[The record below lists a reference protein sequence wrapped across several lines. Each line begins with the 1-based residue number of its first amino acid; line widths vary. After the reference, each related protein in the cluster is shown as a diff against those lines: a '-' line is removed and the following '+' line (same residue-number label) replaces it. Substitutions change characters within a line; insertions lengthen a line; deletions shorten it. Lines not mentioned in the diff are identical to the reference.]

1 MSDSEQK
8 HANDNKE
15 LSVTASDKEFS
26 RREFLTVAAAGVA
39 AVPLLGSSGS
49 AEAATKAT
57 SASKPR
63 QVSGQ
68 PKPGKNILFVF
79 TDQQRY
85 IRQWPRG
92 LKLGAL
98 ERLQRTGTTFHNH
111 YCPAVMCTSS
121 RSVLMTGLQTAD
133 NGMFENVDLPWVK
146 PLAPNIPT
154 VGHMLRKAGYYT
166 AYKGKWH
173 LNRDFEREE
182 PDHLFTKEMEVHGF
196 SDFVWP
202 GDVLTHALGGYNYDH
217 MIAGSAVSWLRSRGR
232 PLADEGKPWAL
243 FVSLVNPHDIMYFNT
258 DAPGEKVQDNGR
270 LLMQAAPA
278 PEHADF
284 RDSWKHPLPA
294 SLTQPMDE
302 PGRPAAHGE
311 FHRAWGYTLGTI
323 PPESARWQRF
333 NDYYFNSIR
342 NVDRELESLF
352 NELDALGLDENT
364 IIVFTSDH
372 GEMAGAHGL
381 RGKGPFAYEEC
392 IHIPLHVVHPDVKGG
407 QDCHALTGHIDL
419 VPSLLAMAG
428 VTPERVPEM
437 AGRAL
442 PGKDITPLLTAPGK
456 AAKTALRE
464 GVLFTYSGLATNDS
478 ETIRLVSEARAAG
491 KNPKEAMKAAGYRPN
506 MKKRGNLRTVFDGRY
521 KFTRYFSPLQRNRP
535 TTLDELYQWNDVE
548 LFDLATDPSEMK
560 NLAAQKGQNAE
571 LVMAMNKKL
580 EALIKAEIGVDD
592 GREMP
597 VVEGIDWAIDRIDL

>member
-1 MSDSEQK
+1 MADQ
-8 HANDNKE
+8 NDKNE
-15 LSVTASDKEFS
+15 DTEISRRAFLSVAAGI
-26 RREFLTVAAAGVA
+26 AAA
-39 AVPLLGSSGS
+39 PLLGGS
-49 AEAATKAT
+49 AVADAKPVAKGKERSPSGKPAT
-57 SASKPR
+57 
-63 QVSGQ
+63 
-68 PKPGKNILFVF
+68 GKNILFVF

-92 LKLGAL
+92 IKLGAL
-98 ERLQRTGTTFHNH
+98 ERLKRTGTTFHNH

-121 RSVLMTGLQTAD
+121 RAVLMTGLQTAD
-133 NGMFENVDLPWVK
+133 NGMFENVDMPYVK
-146 PLAPNIPT
+146 PLSPAIPT

-173 LNRDFEREE
+173 LNREFEREE

-202 GDVLTHALGGYNYDH
+202 GDVLTHALGGYNHDH
-217 MIAGSAVSWLRSRGR
+217 MIAGSAISWLRSRGR
-232 PLADEGKPWAL
+232 PLTDEGKPWAL

-258 DAPGEKVQDNGR
+258 DAPGENVQDNGR
-270 LLMQAAPA
+270 LLMEGARA
-278 PEHADF
+278 PEHAEF
-284 RDSWKHPLPA
+284 RDTWNYPLPA
-294 SLTQPMDE
+294 SLKQPMDE
-302 PGRPAAHGE
+302 AGRPPAHGE
-311 FHRAWGYTLGTI
+311 FNRAWGYTLGAI
-323 PPESARWQRF
+323 PPEPARWKRF
-333 NDYYFNSIR
+333 TDYYFNCIR
-342 NVDRELESLF
+342 SVDRQLESLLA
-352 NELDALGLDENT
+352 ELDELGLDEST
-364 IIVFTSDH
+364 IVVFTSDH
-372 GEMAGAHGL
+372 GEMGGAHGL

-392 IHIPLHVVHPDVKGG
+392 IHVPLHVVHPDVKGG

-428 VTPERVPEM
+428 VTPERVPEV

-442 PGKDITPLLTAPGK
+442 PGKDITPLLTAP
-456 AAKTALRE
+456 AKSPTALRD

-478 ETIRLVSEARAAG
+478 EAIRLVSEARAAG
-491 KNPKEAMKAAGYRPN
+491 KDPKAAMKTAGYRPN
-506 MKKRGNLRTVFDGRY
+506 MKKRGSLRTVFDGRY

-548 LFDLATDPSEMK
+548 LFDLATDPAEMK

-571 LVMAMNKKL
+571 LVMAMSHKL

-597 VVEGIDWAIDRIDL
+597 AVEGIDWAIDHMDL